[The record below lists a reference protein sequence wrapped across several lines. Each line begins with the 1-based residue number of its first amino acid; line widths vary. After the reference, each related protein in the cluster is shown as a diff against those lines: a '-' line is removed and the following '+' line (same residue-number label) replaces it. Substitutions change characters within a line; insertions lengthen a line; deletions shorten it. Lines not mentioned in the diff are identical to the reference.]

1 MLWEGSTIGKFKFN
15 FEVFDVLTARDA
27 DIFLLLK
34 CLVHFTDYVLFLLF
48 VQSQKNWTHFELIS
62 GSQIFLDY

>member
-27 DIFLLLK
+27 DIFLLLN
-34 CLVHFTDYVLFLLF
+34 CLVHFTDYVLFSF
-48 VQSQKNWTHFELIS
+48 ICTEPEELDTI
-62 GSQIFLDY
+62 LY